1 MSADLPA
8 IKRGRCLRVILDKP
22 LDVPKQTPREESKEE
37 EAGLAI
43 YRDTSADQPS
53 ITNVGPE
60 MPLDSLADEYPNN
73 PYLRRQ
79 ILEWLPAH
87 GPIRGWR
94 RIRGDGNCYYRSFI
108 VGVLDGSA
116 GM

>member
-1 MSADLPA
+1 MAP
-8 IKRGRCLRVILDKP
+8 I
-22 LDVPKQTPREESKEE
+22 PRE
-37 EAGLAI
+37 
-43 YRDTSADQPS
+43 TSADQPS

-60 MPLDSLADEYPNN
+60 MPLDSLADEYPYN

-108 VGVLDGSA
+108 VGVLDGPA
-116 GM
+116 GMYADSHVSYREVTSTDSESRG